1 MTALHLVAEGGE
13 ALHEHVE
20 LAAAHVVHDQE
31 EVLGGL
37 EGEVQ
42 PHDEGVVDV
51 LQDVFL
57 GDGARDVARVH
68 DERLGQHL
76 RGGLRRGWG

>member
-1 MTALHLVAEGGE
+1 
-13 ALHEHVE
+13 
-20 LAAAHVVHDQE
+20 
-31 EVLGGL
+31 
-37 EGEVQ
+37 
-42 PHDEGVVDV
+42 VVDV

-76 RGGLRRGWG
+76 QGG